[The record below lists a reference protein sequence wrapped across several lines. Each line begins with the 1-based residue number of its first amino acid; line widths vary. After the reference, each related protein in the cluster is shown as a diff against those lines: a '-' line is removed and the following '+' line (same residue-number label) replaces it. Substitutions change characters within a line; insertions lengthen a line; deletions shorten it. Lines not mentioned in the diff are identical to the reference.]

1 MSEKIKVGIT
11 QGDINGIGYEIIFKT
26 FEDQG
31 MFDFC
36 TPIVYGSPR
45 IATYHRKAVES
56 QTNFTVVNSAA
67 DAQEDRLNL
76 VNCNGEEVKV
86 ELGIPSDESGKAA
99 FEALNHAVREYRE
112 GIIDVIVTAPI
123 NKKTI
128 HSEAFHFTGHTEYIE
143 SELGQGQKALMIL
156 MNSKLRVA
164 LATVHEPISKVSSLI
179 TKDLI
184 KEKLKILNMSLK
196 NDFGIEIPRIA
207 VLALNPHA
215 SDDGLIG
222 KEEGEIIIPAI
233 QEAVSEKINCFGP
246 FPADGFFGSGD
257 FKKFDA
263 VLAMYHDQ
271 GLIPLKTMDMN
282 EGVNY
287 TAGLPVVRTSPD
299 HGTAYDIAGKGI
311 ASEESFRQ
319 AIYAA
324 IDIYRARN
332 NEKQI
337 SANPLRKQFFDRRDD
352 SDKLRLD
359 MPDES

>member
-26 FEDQG
+26 FEEQG

-36 TPIVYGSPR
+36 TPIVYGSPK
-45 IATYHRKAVES
+45 IATYHRKAIES

-76 VNCNGEEVKV
+76 INCNGEEVKV
-86 ELGIPSDESGKAA
+86 ELGIASDESGKAA
-99 FEALNHAVREYRE
+99 FEALDRAVRDYRE
-112 GIIDVIVTAPI
+112 GKIDVIVTAPI

-128 HSEAFHFTGHTEYIE
+128 HSDTFHFPGHTEYLE
-143 SELGQGQKALMIL
+143 SELGEGQKALMVL
-156 MNSKLRVA
+156 MNSQLRVA
-164 LATVHEPISKVSSLI
+164 LVTIHEPISKVPSLI
-179 TKDLI
+179 TKELI
-184 KEKLKILNMSLK
+184 KDKLNILHKALK
-196 NDFGIEIPRIA
+196 NDFCIEIPRIA

-215 SDDGLIG
+215 SDDGLLG
-222 KEEGEIIIPAI
+222 NEEAEIIKPAI
-233 QEAVSEKINCFGP
+233 YEAASEKINCFGP
-246 FPADGFFGSGD
+246 FSADGFFGSGD
-257 FKKFDA
+257 FRKFDA

-287 TAGLPVVRTSPD
+287 TAGLPVIRTSPD
-299 HGTAYDIAGKGI
+299 HGTAYDISGKGI

-324 IDIYRARN
+324 IDIYRARK
-332 NEKQI
+332 NEKEI

-352 SDKLRLD
+352 SDKLKLD
-359 MPDES
+359 MPDEA

>member
-359 MPDES
+359 IPDES